1 MPLIFGVLNNH
12 SRQNRGDFMSNWI
25 KIRTHLLTHP
35 HCVRIASALCLH
47 GVHVL
52 GALVHT
58 WSVADSHADGD
69 LLKNMTPEALD
80 SLVSIPGF
88 TSEMAKVGWV
98 IIREDGLQLVNYQE
112 HNGASAKRRALEAK
126 RKGSVRILSASCP
139 HDVRIESGHH
149 AELDKNKNKK
159 KKKEANACAREDDSP
174 IVATYPTDGP
184 EPEYHLR
191 ESQVAKWREVY
202 RGVDVVAECHKAGA
216 WIEANPGNQPAKA
229 VPRPTPA
236 EHPTGQAADPAGVGT
251 DRQGRRQRDA
261 HARGIGG
268 PVPWVTSSRSR
279 TSHGLIFSR
288 PCLAQT
294 LPTGN

>member
-1 MPLIFGVLNNH
+1 
-12 SRQNRGDFMSNWI
+12 MSNWI

-35 HCVRIASALCLH
+35 HVVRIASALCLH

-216 WIEANPGNQPAKA
+216 WIEANPGNRKTAQGMPRFLVNWLARATNQPKPSQGQ
-229 VPRPTPA
+229 PRPNIQPVRQPTPRVSELIA
-236 EHPTGQAADPAGVGT
+236 RAAANGMHMPEGLE
-251 DRQGRRQRDA
+251 DR
-261 HARGIGG
+261 
-268 PVPWVTSSRSR
+268 
-279 TSHGLIFSR
+279 SHG
-288 PCLAQT
+288 
-294 LPTGN
+294 